1 MSGGAVLALDQGTTG
16 SAALVISARGDVV
29 AKAYSEFTQHFPR
42 PGWVEHDPEEIWT
55 VTARVAREAVAAANT
70 EIAAVGITN
79 QRETIVVWDP
89 ETLQPLGRAIV
100 WQDRRT
106 TGLCRDLKEA
116 GHEEMIRRRTGLL
129 LDPYFSGTKLRWLFE
144 RDRELAARART
155 GSLAVGTIDAWLV
168 ARLTGGAVHATDPTN
183 ASRTLL
189 YDLEEGDWNDEL
201 LGLMEVP
208 RRILPGIRPSS
219 GDFGVT
225 EGDVFGAEV
234 PIGGVAGDQ
243 QAALYGQGCW
253 EAGAGKCTYGTGAFL
268 LFNTGKERIASRH
281 GLLTTA
287 ACDAGGGPAF
297 ALEGSIFV
305 AGAAIQW
312 LRDGLGILEDAG
324 RSDAMARSLAGND
337 GVYLVPAFVGLG
349 APHWRPEARG
359 TLTGLTR
366 GTTREHLVRA
376 ALEAMAYGTRDILD
390 AMERDAGFGCTGL
403 RVDGGAAKNDWLMEF
418 MAGVLGIPV
427 RRPGMV
433 ETTALGAAGLAG
445 LHAGVWRTPHDF
457 AEAFSAGRTFRP
469 KLVAADRDSLLEGW
483 RRAVGGA
490 LAAAGLSQ

>member
-16 SAALVISARGDVV
+16 SSALVVTAAGEVV
-29 AKAYSEFTQHFPR
+29 GRAYSEFTQHFPR
-42 PGWVEHDPEEIWT
+42 PGWVEHDPEEMWS
-55 VTARVAREAVAAANT
+55 VTARVAREALAAAKV
-70 EIAAVGITN
+70 EVRSVGITN

-89 ETLQPLGRAIV
+89 ATLKPLRRAIV

-106 TGLCRDLKEA
+106 ASLCGQLREA
-116 GHEEMIRRRTGLL
+116 GHQEMVRHRTGLL
-129 LDPYFSGTKLRWLFE
+129 LDPYFSGTKLRWIFE
-144 RDRELAARART
+144 NEPDLAARAEA
-155 GSLAVGTIDAWLV
+155 GELAVGTVDAWLV
-168 ARLTGGAVHATDPTN
+168 ARLTAGAVHATDPTN

-189 YDLEEGDWNDEL
+189 YDLDEGDWNDDL
-201 LGLMEVP
+201 LALMGVP
-208 RRILPGIRPSS
+208 RRILPQIRPSS
-219 GDFGVT
+219 ADFGVT
-225 EGDVFGAEV
+225 DGGTIGVSV

-268 LFNTGKERIASRH
+268 LLNTGPERVASGH

-287 ACDAGGGPAF
+287 ACDARGESAF

-324 RSDAMARSLAGND
+324 ESEELARSLEGND

-359 TLTGLTR
+359 AITGLTR
-366 GTTREHLVRA
+366 GSGRAHLARA
-376 ALEAMAYGTRDILD
+376 ALEAMAYGTRDLLV
-390 AMERDAGFGCTGL
+390 AMERDARIQTTEL
-403 RVDGGAAKNDWLMEF
+403 RVDGGAARNDWLLDF
-418 MAGVLGIPV
+418 MAGVLGARV
-427 RRPGMV
+427 SRPRMV

-445 LHAGVWRTPHDF
+445 LQAGVWSAPEDF
-457 AEAFSAGRTFRP
+457 AAAFAAGRTFEPRLDDEARRA
-469 KLVAADRDSLLEGW
+469 LVEGW
-483 RRAVGGA
+483 HRAVGGA
-490 LAAAGLSQ
+490 LAASGLSP

>member
-16 SAALVISARGDVV
+16 SAALVISAGGDVV

-42 PGWVEHDPEEIWT
+42 PGWVEHDPEEIWI
-55 VTARVAREAVAAANT
+55 VTARVAREAMAAANT
-70 EIAAVGITN
+70 GIAAVGITN

-116 GHEEMIRRRTGLL
+116 GHEEMVRRRTGLL
-129 LDPYFSGTKLRWLFE
+129 LDPYFSGTKLRWRFE

-189 YDLEEGDWNDEL
+189 YDLEEGDWNEEL
-201 LGLMEVP
+201 LGLMGVP
-208 RRILPGIRPSS
+208 RRILPDIRPSS

-225 EGDVFGAEV
+225 DGDAIGAEV

-253 EAGAGKCTYGTGAFL
+253 EAGTGKCTYGTGAFL
-268 LFNTGKERIASRH
+268 LFNTGTERVGSRH

-359 TLTGLTR
+359 TITGLTR

-403 RVDGGAAKNDWLMEF
+403 RVDGGAARNDWLMEF
-418 MAGVLGIPV
+418 MAGVLGLPV

-457 AEAFSAGRTFRP
+457 AEAFSAGRTFRTE
-469 KLVAADRDSLLEGW
+469 LTAVDRETLLEGW